1 MNPRPALLFSANTL
15 ALFGE
20 GLARFHPLTSR
31 DRALPCFWVRAGPSD
46 CPTLIPGEGPAF
58 AYDPAMLA
66 LVEDVVR
73 VLRACRPL
81 AQSLFAPSDIEARL
95 GFVSHASYAAT
106 RAFLAQRAALTEAD
120 DLRALLPVG
129 DDTGEQTAARVR
141 GMLACDDGTDPAR
154 RAYLRYLV
162 DGGAAPRLTLRRLP
176 LLQRLLGGTPATR
189 FDPVQLRVLDLVV
202 RVPEWLHRAEAA
214 LCMDDPTQDVHARWR
229 RLLEAC
235 GVSEWAME
243 SAAVRTWTHPAW
255 AWAGSDPSPRGW
267 WLLHRARR
275 DVRAF
280 VARHASLG
288 RARVIETAFCASLA
302 HWHAPRFAEVGA
314 QLLATLGGE
323 VPTSAISWALVVNR
337 ERVAAL
343 LEEHARVAFDT
354 RSREDRAHLREMMR
368 RK

>member
-1 MNPRPALLFSANTL
+1 MNARPALLFSANTL
-15 ALFGE
+15 PLFGE
-20 GLARFHPLTSR
+20 GLTHFHPLASHDR
-31 DRALPCFWVRAGPSD
+31 DLPCFWMRAGPADS
-46 CPTLIPGEGPAF
+46 PTQIRGEGPTF

-73 VLRACRPL
+73 ALRACRPL

-95 GFVSHASYAAT
+95 GFVSHASYGAV
-106 RAFLAQRAALTEAD
+106 RSFLAQRAALTEAE

-129 DDTGEQTAARVR
+129 DASGEQTAARVR
-141 GMLACDDGTDPAR
+141 SLLASDDGTDPAR
-154 RAYLRYLV
+154 GAYLRFLL
-162 DGGAAPRLTLRRLP
+162 DGGAPPRLTLRRMP
-176 LLQRLLGGTPATR
+176 RLQRLLAGTPATR
-189 FDPVQLRVLDLVV
+189 FDPVQLRALDLVV
-202 RVPEWLHRAEAA
+202 RVPGWLHRAETT

-229 RLLEAC
+229 RLLAAR
-235 GVSEWAME
+235 GVSAWAME
-243 SAAVRTWTHPAW
+243 SAAVRAWTHPAW

-288 RARVIETAFCASLA
+288 RARVIETALCASLA

-314 QLLATLGGE
+314 QLLATLGVE

-343 LEEHARVAFDT
+343 LEEHARVAFDA

-368 RK
+368 RT

>member
-1 MNPRPALLFSANTL
+1 
-15 ALFGE
+15 
-20 GLARFHPLTSR
+20 
-31 DRALPCFWVRAGPSD
+31 
-46 CPTLIPGEGPAF
+46 
-58 AYDPAMLA
+58 
-66 LVEDVVR
+66 
-73 VLRACRPL
+73 
-81 AQSLFAPSDIEARL
+81 
-95 GFVSHASYAAT
+95 
-106 RAFLAQRAALTEAD
+106 
-120 DLRALLPVG
+120 VG
-129 DDTGEQTAARVR
+129 DASGEQTAARVR
-141 GMLACDDGTDPAR
+141 SLLASDDGTDPAR
-154 RAYLRYLV
+154 RAYLRSLV
-162 DGGAAPRLTLRRLP
+162 DGGALPRLTLRRMP
-176 LLQRLLGGTPATR
+176 RLQRLLAGTPATR
-189 FDPVQLRVLDLVV
+189 FDPVQLRALDLVV

-343 LEEHARVAFDT
+343 LEEHARVAFDA